1 MRVLVADDEKLSRV
15 SLISMLEESERDI
28 SIAGEATNGEDLLN
42 ALSKMQPDVA
52 LSISECP
59 K

>member
-28 SIAGEATNGEDLLN
+28 SIRL
-42 ALSKMQPDVA
+42 
-52 LSISECP
+52 
-59 K
+59 